1 MLRLRNDEL
10 KGFATT
16 ANSIGRNSLVEG
28 CEFAPF
34 VNGQA
39 QQVQVG
45 DLRVGDDRVGFEDL
59 KDTDIHSPKVMTF
72 GLRKLVKDGK
82 HSRHI
87 PWPVW
92 VVRVAGNAD
101 KSIFGQRTGCPGL
114 VTLFRE
120 PAMG

>member
-16 ANSIGRNSLVEG
+16 ANSSGWNSLVEG

-34 VNGQA
+34 VNSQP
-39 QQVQVG
+39 QQVHVG
-45 DLRVGDDRVGFEDL
+45 DLSMGDDHIRFEDL
-59 KDTDIHSPKVMTF
+59 KGTGVVRPEVMASGVT
-72 GLRKLVKDGK
+72 KLAKDGK

-87 PWPVW
+87 PWPVR

-101 KSIFGQRTGCPGL
+101 KSIFSERTGCPGL
-114 VTLFRE
+114 LALFHE